1 MMRRFLLSLVA
12 ALTLVLPA
20 RAEITTEARFDVYFS
35 GIRAGIVVFKGIT
48 TDTQYS
54 VAGRLQSTG
63 LLRLVADL
71 RYDAVSVGRIAGDT
85 FVPVRYTESADTGQR
100 QSDAEMEYRRGVP
113 QVKAYSPP
121 REPKPFDLDP
131 ATQGGTLDPAAA
143 VFFLLRDAPEAE
155 ACRGAVPVFDGQ
167 RRSSLTVDNP
177 RRQGDQLI
185 CDGEY
190 RRVAGFSPAEL
201 GEKAQFPFTVTYR
214 ENGDGL
220 MQVDEVRI
228 DTLYGVA
235 RLDRR

>member
-1 MMRRFLLSLVA
+1 M
-12 ALTLVLPA
+12 
-20 RAEITTEARFDVYFS
+20 
-35 GIRAGIVVFKGIT
+35 VFKGIT

-71 RYDAVSVGRIAGDT
+71 RYDAVSVVNPGEPSCRCGA
-85 FVPVRYTESADTGQR
+85 RSADTGQR
-100 QSDAEMEYRRGVP
+100 QSDAEMEYRRGGR
-113 QVKAYSPP
+113 QVKCLFAAGSPSPRPAPNEMDSDAY
-121 REPKPFDLDP
+121 
-131 ATQGGTLDPAAA
+131 PAAA

-177 RRQGDQLI
+177 RRQGDRLI

-190 RRVAGFSPAEL
+190 RRVAACSRPP
-201 GEKAQFPFTVTYR
+201 GEKRSSFTVTYR

-220 MQVDEVRI
+220 MQVGR
-228 DTLYGVA
+228 GGH
-235 RLDRR
+235 